1 MVEHARHRAAP
12 TAMHLRASME
22 CGDRSCAARE
32 QRFTGTERE
41 HLVLGKRWSNIR
53 RINYGVDEAIAT
65 LELPG
70 RVRGRPRAVCAAPR
84 HAGRRHRVCAAA
96 HPRLRSA
103 RADFYVPASYTR
115 LRARGTVPQ
124 RCQLTPRYIP
134 SDDKDIAAFDVTI
147 LDENGQAVVEIEEFV
162 MMRVSDK
169 GRMASDST
177 EDRKPV
183 IHVDTPAE
191 DAAPAMSLEDA
202 ITPAEGVEVFRRALA
217 GDAIADRRFP
227 QDLGR
232 HLEYICAPKAGARGE
247 PQESTANLAEIEA
260 VLATHEAVRQGIVPA
275 WRSRRHV
282 APLAAYVI
290 YDENTHATVSELR
303 RFLRERLPEDMVP
316 QHFDDDELPLT
327 SDGKIDRASL
337 PNPLGPATTRVAP
350 RTPMERTVATIWQEL
365 RHGA

>member
-1 MVEHARHRAAP
+1 
-12 TAMHLRASME
+12 MHLHASMPSAVIA
-22 CGDRSCAARE
+22 RCAARE

-53 RINYGVDEAIAT
+53 RINYGVDERSRPWSFR
-65 LELPG
+65 E

-84 HAGRRHRVCAAA
+84 HADVATACAQQLI
-96 HPRLRSA
+96 HGFDPH
-103 RADFYVPASYTR
+103 ADFYVPASYTR
-115 LRARGTVPQ
+115 LRARGTVP
-124 RCQLTPRYIP
+124 RCFSHIRYIP

-169 GRMASDST
+169 GRMASSPT

-183 IHVDTPAE
+183 HVDTPPE

-217 GDAIADRRFP
+217 EAMPSQIVVSS

-232 HLEYICAPKAGARGE
+232 HLEHIRAPKAGAGGE

-275 WRSRRHV
+275 WRSRRH
-282 APLAAYVI
+282 A
-290 YDENTHATVSELR
+290 DWR
-303 RFLRERLPEDMVP
+303 R
-316 QHFDDDELPLT
+316 T
-327 SDGKIDRASL
+327 
-337 PNPLGPATTRVAP
+337 
-350 RTPMERTVATIWQEL
+350 
-365 RHGA
+365 